1 MTIPRDLHVPPSE
14 YNPRVIHDTAT
25 LRFDRG
31 MVEFPWVVASI
42 VPTPGTGEAHILG
55 AVIMGGAL
63 VDPTTLQPA
72 ANPQLGF
79 RERGGWALVA
89 ALEGD
94 VGREGGTYAWDEPFG
109 DPMRATRMDHY
120 DVFSDMNRG
129 RRAGAGGGI
138 IVTRYDAAQ
147 EGKKPFREVSLVP
160 PAWHE
165 TVQETFDR
173 FRRSEAPFAPT
184 MSADDARTLLDTK
197 APLTAVAAFRWLVLH
212 AGFTPD
218 ELRDVV
224 LAAAGYLRAV
234 YVFLVV
240 HHATD
245 ERTAVQR
252 ISSVIEAA
260 EKIVDLVPV
269 VAGFSAAGL
278 FSQWGSRMRDV
289 TKELRT
295 MARARVERNP
305 PEGEMDPFL
314 RRVLY
319 R

>member
-1 MTIPRDLHVPPSE
+1 MSTPPDLHAPPSE

-31 MVEFPWVVASI
+31 MEEFPWIVASI
-42 VPTPGTGEAHILG
+42 MPTAGTGEAHILG

-63 VDPTTLQPA
+63 VDPKTLQPA

-79 RERGGWALVA
+79 RERGEWVLVT
-89 ALEGD
+89 ALEGKL
-94 VGREGGTYAWDEPFG
+94 GRERGTYAWDEPFG
-109 DPMRATRMDHY
+109 DPMRPTRMEHY

-138 IVTRYDAAQ
+138 VVTRYDAAQ
-147 EGKKPFREVSLVP
+147 EGKKPFREVSLIP

-165 TVQETFDR
+165 TVQGTFDR
-173 FRRSEAPFAPT
+173 FRRAEAPFAPVT
-184 MSADDARTLLDTK
+184 PPDEARALLRTE

-212 AGFTPD
+212 AGLGPD

-240 HHATD
+240 HHAPD
-245 ERTAVQR
+245 EPAAVKR
-252 ISSVIEAA
+252 VSTIIEAV
-260 EKIVDLVPV
+260 EKAQDLVPV

-278 FSQWGSRMRDV
+278 FSPWGSRMRDV
-289 TKELRT
+289 TRELRT
-295 MARARVERNP
+295 VARARIERNRE
-305 PEGEMDPFL
+305 EGEMDPSL
-314 RRVLY
+314 KRILY